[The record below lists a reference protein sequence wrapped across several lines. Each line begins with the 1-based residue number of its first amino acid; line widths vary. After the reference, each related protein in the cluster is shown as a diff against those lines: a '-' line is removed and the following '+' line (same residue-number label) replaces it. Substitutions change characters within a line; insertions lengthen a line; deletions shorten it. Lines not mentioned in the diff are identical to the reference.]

1 MCLPK
6 NFSFDLYGSFST
18 PKAEFFGFKAD
29 YCRQYVL
36 DQLYPGKN
44 KKCKPISEA
53 KEIISRISVK
63 FAMLNQYF
71 DSSVLDGNSPIKT
84 KIN

>member
-6 NFSFDLYGSFST
+6 NFSFDIYGSFNT

-36 DQLYPGKN
+36 D
-44 KKCKPISEA
+44 
-53 KEIISRISVK
+53 
-63 FAMLNQYF
+63 
-71 DSSVLDGNSPIKT
+71 
-84 KIN
+84 